1 MKKYQL
7 GFLLAMFS
15 TTAFAALPYTFTTGG
30 TISAAQINANFSY
43 LESLATAR
51 PSPTTYQ
58 RYSNSFVTDGT
69 SNPVFTAT
77 QNLIIRDVFVSS
89 NGNLCLLT
97 IGSNVLPFSI
107 SNSLINIAVP
117 VLSGEAVSISCSSYG
132 ALSVQSMVVV
142 SQ

>member
-15 TTAFAALPYTFTTGG
+15 TTAFAALPYSFTTGG

-43 LESLATAR
+43 LESMATAR

-58 RYSNSFVTDGT
+58 RYSNSFVADGT

-77 QNLIIRDVFVSS
+77 QNLIIRDIFIM
-89 NGNLCLLT
+89 NGNSCVLA
-97 IGSNVLPFSI
+97 IGSNALPFSGGV
-107 SNSLINIAVP
+107 SLTNIAVP
-117 VLSGEAVSISCSSYG
+117 VLAGEAVSISCTFNS
-132 ALSVQSMVVV
+132 ATAVSMVVV